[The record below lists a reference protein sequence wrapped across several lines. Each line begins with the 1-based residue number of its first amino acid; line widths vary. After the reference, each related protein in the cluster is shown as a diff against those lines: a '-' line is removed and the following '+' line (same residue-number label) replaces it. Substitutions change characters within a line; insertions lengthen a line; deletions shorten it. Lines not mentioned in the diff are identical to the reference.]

1 MRKLKI
7 TPESLRKRNVE
18 GLLDCLVQTKYF
30 ETDKKLARY
39 QKSLIVYELC
49 QRYQADLVKALIRH
63 SV

>member
-7 TPESLRKRNVE
+7 TAESLQKRNIE
-18 GLLDCLVQTKYF
+18 GLLDCLVQVKYM
-30 ETDKKLARY
+30 ETDKKLAKY

-63 SV
+63 AL